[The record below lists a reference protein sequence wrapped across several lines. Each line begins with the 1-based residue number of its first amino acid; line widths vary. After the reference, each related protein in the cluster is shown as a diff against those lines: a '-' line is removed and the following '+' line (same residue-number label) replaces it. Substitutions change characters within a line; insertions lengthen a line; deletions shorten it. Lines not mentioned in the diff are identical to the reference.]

1 MMSTQT
7 DRSNILKDNLL
18 FILFFNAFFWLLAVI
33 VSTFQLY
40 GQECFE
46 RVFPVVVGG
55 TCVALVAVT
64 SAWRQRQRRIR
75 N

>member
-55 TCVALVAVT
+55 TCVAFVAMI
-64 SAWRQRQRRIR
+64 SALRQQRRRIR

>member
-1 MMSTQT
+1 MSTQT

-18 FILFFNAFFWLLAVI
+18 FILFFNVFFWLLAVI

-64 SAWRQRQRRIR
+64 LAWRQRQRTAIE